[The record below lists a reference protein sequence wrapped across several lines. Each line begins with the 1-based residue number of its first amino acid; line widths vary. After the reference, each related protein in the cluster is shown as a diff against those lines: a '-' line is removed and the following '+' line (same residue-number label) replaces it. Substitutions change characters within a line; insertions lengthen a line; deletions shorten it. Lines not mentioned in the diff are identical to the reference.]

1 LSFLRAALLAVLLA
15 AGTAGAAPPLPD
27 LVNKDFPGLKELG
40 EGRLRF
46 IGIHVYDASVWIPGA
61 AFSAKDPYALE
72 LRYAISI
79 NGHALTLRSTKEMRG
94 QGYTDEAKL
103 SAWEKEMDRVFPD
116 LKPATA
122 WWACTC
128 RARKRAST
136 ARTSSSA
143 WWPMP
148 SSRAPSSPSG
158 STRRP
163 ASRPCERSCS
173 SCRTEMRR
181 ASALQLAAYGIL
193 GFPLAMAAL
202 PIYVHVP
209 HFYSDTLGLSL
220 ASVGGLLL
228 AARFLDA
235 VQDPLLGWWSD
246 RRRDRPGG
254 RWVFVLAG
262 APLLALGMVGLFN
275 PPDWP
280 GSQLGIWLIANL
292 IIVYTAYSLVTVS
305 YQAYGAEISDDVS
318 ERTRV
323 TAWREGFALLGVFL
337 AAALPEILKKEM
349 GERAG
354 FAQFAWVFVPIVIVA
369 TVLAWWGSPPAVA
382 KPAPVD
388 PRVFAAMMVPFRN
401 PKFRRLA
408 LVFVLNGIAA
418 SIPATLVLF
427 FIEDVVK
434 RSDLTAVF
442 LIAYF
447 RRRRR
452 GAARLGVAGAPHRQA
467 QGVAGRHG
475 CLDPGLRVGVPARRR
490 QHRRVLRDL
499 RALRAGAGADLALPP
514 SILADVIDDD
524 EARGLGR
531 SEGAYFGLWNLAT
544 KMNLA
549 LAAGARPP
557 APRRLRLR
565 SEVRQRTRSPVRAVR
580 RLRAAAVRPQG
591 AAALALWRD
600 K

>member
-1 LSFLRAALLAVLLA
+1 
-15 AGTAGAAPPLPD
+15 
-27 LVNKDFPGLKELG
+27 
-40 EGRLRF
+40 
-46 IGIHVYDASVWIPGA
+46 
-61 AFSAKDPYALE
+61 
-72 LRYAISI
+72 
-79 NGHALTLRSTKEMRG
+79 M
-94 QGYTDEAKL
+94 Q
-103 SAWEKEMDRVFPD
+103 
-116 LKPATA
+116 
-122 WWACTC
+122 
-128 RARKRAST
+128 
-136 ARTSSSA
+136 
-143 WWPMP
+143 
-148 SSRAPSSPSG
+148 
-158 STRRP
+158 
-163 ASRPCERSCS
+163 
-173 SCRTEMRR
+173 R

-254 RWVFVLAG
+254 RWVFVAAG

-280 GSQLGIWLIANL
+280 GTRLGLWLIANL

-354 FAQFAWVFVPIVIVA
+354 FAQFAWIFVPIVLVA
-369 TVLAWWGSPPAVA
+369 TALAWWRSPPAVA
-382 KPAPVD
+382 KPAAVD

-401 PKFRRLA
+401 PRFRRLA

-434 RSDLTAVF
+434 RGDLTAAF

-447 RRRRR
+447 AA
-452 GAARLGVAGAPHRQA
+452 GAAGL
-467 QGVAGRHG
+467 
-475 CLDPGLRVGVPARRR
+475 PGWVWLARRIGK
-490 QHRRVLRDL
+490 RRAWLVGMGVSIAAFVWAFQLAAGSTSAFFVICVLSGL
-499 RALRAGAGADLALPP
+499 GLGADLALPP

-549 LAAGARPP
+549 LAAGVALPLLGGFGY
-557 APRRLRLR
+557 APRSANGPEALFVL
-565 SEVRQRTRSPVRAVR
+565 SAVYA
-580 RLRAAAVRPQG
+580 LLPCALKALAAI
-591 AAALALWRD
+591 ALWRD
-600 K
+600 R